1 MEYTQLSPLEV
12 RDLINKYKSDLRKLD
27 FQRLK
32 TGSIIK
38 ELEGY
43 ATEIEEALSIEE
55 ATIRELPSSGEPQT
69 EEKKAPAKRRTR
81 PAKAEAKKPKAK
93 KQTATKA
100 AAKKEEAPKPEQK
113 QETTQTAAKKEEAPK
128 PEQKQETTQT
138 AAKKE
143 EAPKPEKKKKRRGR
157 PPGSKNKTKSKST
170 AKGKGKTKQKAAAS
184 STKSATEAGQRG
196 YRLSEWDQFVLNSL
210 EDKQKAL
217 TTSEFTEIG
226 VANPSIKSG
235 AAQIKTKLNR
245 SLHKLANKKGVLVKV
260 EHSGRGFAYALQD
273 WLDSKG
279 QLPKKY
285 AKEN

>member
-69 EEKKAPAKRRTR
+69 EEKKAPANRRGRT
-81 PAKAEAKKPKAK
+81 PKPETKKPNAK
-93 KQTATKA
+93 KQAATKA
-100 AAKKEEAPKPEQK
+100 AAKKEEAPEP
-113 QETTQTAAKKEEAPK
+113 AK
-128 PEQKQETTQT
+128 KQETTQT

-170 AKGKGKTKQKAAAS
+170 AKYKGKTKQKVAAS
-184 STKSATEAGQRG
+184 GAKSATEAGQRG

-226 VANPSIKSG
+226 VANPSIKTG

>member
-32 TGSIIK
+32 TSSIIK

-55 ATIRELPSSGEPQT
+55 ATIRELPSSTEPET
-69 EEKKAPAKRRTR
+69 EQKETKKAAPKRRGR
-81 PAKAEAKKPKAK
+81 PPKSETAKAD
-93 KQTATKA
+93 
-100 AAKKEEAPKPEQK
+100 AKKEA
-113 QETTQTAAKKEEAPK
+113 
-128 PEQKQETTQT
+128 
-138 AAKKE
+138 
-143 EAPKPEKKKKRRGR
+143 APKPEKKKKRRGR
-157 PPGSKNKTKSKST
+157 PPGSKSKAKAKSKTAAKGQSKTKEKATKSKAEPKASN
-170 AKGKGKTKQKAAAS
+170 GK
-184 STKSATEAGQRG
+184 EG
-196 YRLSEWDQFVLNSL
+196 YRLSEWDEFVLNSL
-210 EDKQKAL
+210 KDKQKAL